1 MYQFSLFAHYAR
13 IEPKAESNDS
23 GFIEMTF
30 DIDGVQS
37 GNFSHSPKGTGNDY
51 NFNNVVF
58 ASEQL
63 SLQNHSLTIHNG
75 FVGGPT
81 SLVILDSI
89 AYTYACVRLSW
100 VQLPVTYD
108 IVRRTLPLRRK
119 PL

>member
-1 MYQFSLFAHYAR
+1 MHRMYQFSLFAHYAQ
-13 IEPKAESNDS
+13 INSNAESNDS

-30 DIDGVQS
+30 DVDRVQS

-75 FVGGPT
+75 FVGGLT

-89 AYTYACVRLSW
+89 AYTYACTRLF
-100 VQLPVTYD
+100 
-108 IVRRTLPLRRK
+108 
-119 PL
+119 